1 MDFGG
6 KKVITLQAG
15 GYSAWVLP
23 EMGGQLIGLSKGGVK
38 ALHEPAN
45 IEEFEKGTTSY
56 GLPILFPPNRIDGG
70 RFEVEGKVY
79 QFPLNEAKRGNS
91 LHGFLHK
98 RPWNVDEVRDD
109 YIKMSFTGNE
119 DTDFYSI
126 FPVQFVVTQEYQ
138 LDEKGLT
145 QTVTVTNPEGDPLP
159 LGLGYHSA
167 FNVDEDSRVLLSV
180 GQRIEVDERML
191 PNGVVRDLNEAEA
204 ALREGGLDP
213 MAWPMDDHYTAE
225 DLEINEELFHG
236 AVIYRK
242 GAVVTYEV
250 DPFYRHWMVWNCNQK
265 GGFIC
270 LEPQNWRINAPNL
283 EATIGQESGFG
294 LLPAEESVEVITH
307 ISIDLT

>member
-1 MDFGG
+1 MEFGG
-6 KKVITLQAG
+6 KQVITLEAG
-15 GYSAWVLP
+15 GYTAWALP
-23 EMGGQLIGLSKGGVK
+23 EAGGQLIGLSRNGIK
-38 ALHEPAN
+38 ALAEPKSW
-45 IEEFEKGTTSY
+45 EDFEKGTTSY

-70 RFEVEGKVY
+70 RFEVEGKVF

-98 RPWNVDEVRDD
+98 RPWEVVESKSDYLKMRFVGDD
-109 YIKMSFTGNE
+109 T
-119 DTDFYSI
+119 TDFFSV
-126 FPVQFVVTQEYQ
+126 FPVYFEVIQEYK
-138 LDEKGLT
+138 LDETGLH
-145 QTVTVTNPEGDPLP
+145 QTITVTNIGEDPLP
-159 LGLGYHSA
+159 LGLGFHSA
-167 FNVDEDSRVLLSV
+167 FVVDEDSRVLLSV
-180 GQRIEVDERML
+180 GRRIEVNDRML
-191 PNGVVRDLNEAEA
+191 PSGVVRELSEAES

-213 MAWPMDDHYTAE
+213 MAWSMDDHYTV
-225 DLEINEELFHG
+225 EELTIHDQKFHG

-283 EATIGQESGFG
+283 FSSIGLESGFD
-294 LLPAEESVEVITH
+294 LLPAEEEISVDAH